1 MRSVASFFLLITAFL
16 LASWLGW
23 WAIPL
28 VAALW
33 SVLRPVVPRP
43 ILSAA
48 LAALLGWL
56 LWLLLDWAKDPA
68 ALGRLVRGVSST
80 MQLPSILLL
89 VITLLF
95 PALLAWSASALACGL
110 ANALKPH

>member
-1 MRSVASFFLLITAFL
+1 MRGVASFLLLITAFL

-23 WAIPL
+23 WAVPL

-33 SVLRPVVPRP
+33 GVLRPAVPRP
-43 ILSAA
+43 MLSAA
-48 LAALLGWL
+48 LAASLGWL

-68 ALGRLVRGVSST
+68 AFGRLAGGVSST
-80 MQLPSILLL
+80 MQLPSLLLL

-95 PALLAWSASALACGL
+95 PALLAWSAAALACGVV
-110 ANALKPH
+110 NALKPH